1 MKKARL
7 TMAAV
12 AVGAGALVL
21 TAAAYAQSKLTVVPS
36 LQCPM
41 GCGVVVYNVQL
52 SNMMARN
59 GASVSLAPQETPGFM
74 YNIRYMDENYSGRA
88 KHTTFGTEDMVL
100 QLGVHGGEG
109 LVKDSL
115 PNPVKHDFKFLW
127 EVAATANGRFYVT
140 FDPKIKTVADMKG
153 KKVDLGLLTQS
164 DWGLSGRL
172 VLDTYGVTKK
182 NTSINFV
189 TPAVMTDQLINGTAD
204 VVTSVVLG
212 DPGSDKWNSGG
223 LLLKIGA
230 AAKASGRKLHYISV
244 DQSAIDKINK
254 KYGTTLFTKTLKPGT
269 LPGQE
274 EPVTIGL
281 NRVYMAVTKD
291 FSQDTAYELVKEMI
305 RNGPALKKEGGLWGF
320 WSKEGMVAGLNAC
333 NTNPGAIKAYK
344 EAGVWDLRT
353 KGGPVAKIPGC

>member
-1 MKKARL
+1 MKLPRL
-7 TMAAV
+7 TIAA
-12 AVGAGALVL
+12 AVGAGAIAL
-21 TAAAYAQSKLTVVPS
+21 TAAAFAQSKLTVVPS

-59 GASVSLAPQETPGFM
+59 GAKVSLAPQETPGFM
-74 YNIRYMDENYSGRA
+74 YNIRYMDEKYNGRA
-88 KHTTFGTEDMVL
+88 KHTAFGTEDMVL
-100 QLGVHGGEG
+100 QLGVHGGQG
-109 LVKDSL
+109 LIKDSL
-115 PNPVKHDFKFLW
+115 PNPVKNKFQFLW

-140 FDPKIKTVADMKG
+140 FDPKIKTIADMKG

-164 DWGLSGRL
+164 DWGLSSRL
-172 VLDTYGVTKK
+172 VLEQYGINKK
-182 NTSINFV
+182 NTHINFV

-212 DPGSDKWNSGG
+212 DPGSDSWHSGG

-244 DQSAIDKINK
+244 SQKAIDGINK

-281 NRVYMAVTKD
+281 NRVYMAVTKH
-291 FSQDTAYELVKEMI
+291 FSPETGYQLVREMI
-305 RNGPALKKEGGLWGF
+305 RNGPALRKEGGLWGF

-353 KGGPVAKIPGC
+353 KGGPVAKIPGCS

>member
-1 MKKARL
+1 MKRTRL
-7 TMAAV
+7 TIAA
-12 AVGAGALVL
+12 AVGAGAIAL

-59 GASVSLAPQETPGFM
+59 GAKVSIAPQETPGFM
-74 YNIRYMDENYSGRA
+74 YNIRYMDEQYNGRA
-88 KHTTFGTEDMVL
+88 KHTAFGTEDMVL
-100 QLGVHGGEG
+100 QLGVHGGKG
-109 LVKDSL
+109 LIKDSL
-115 PNPVKHDFKFLW
+115 PNPVKNHFQFLW
-127 EVAATANGRFYVT
+127 EVMAAANGRFYVT
-140 FDPKIKTVADMKG
+140 FDPKIKTIDDMKG
-153 KKVDLGLLTQS
+153 KKIDLGLLTQS
-164 DWGLSGRL
+164 DWGLSSRL
-172 VLDTYGVTKK
+172 VLEQYGISKK
-182 NTSINFV
+182 NAHINFV
-189 TPAVMTDQLINGTAD
+189 TPAVMTDQLINGTVD
-204 VVTSVVLG
+204 VATSVVLG
-212 DPGSDKWNSGG
+212 DPGSDSWHAGG
-223 LLLKIGA
+223 FLLKIGA

-244 DQSAIDKINK
+244 SQKAIDAINK

-269 LPGQE
+269 LPEQT

-281 NRVYMAVTKD
+281 NRVYMGVTKQ
-291 FSQDTAYELVKEMI
+291 FSPETGYQLVKEMI
-305 RNGPALKKEGGLWGF
+305 KNGPALKKEGGLWGF

>member
-1 MKKARL
+1 MKL
-7 TMAAV
+7 TRSTKAAV
-12 AVGAGALVL
+12 AFGAGALAL

-59 GASVSLAPQETPGFM
+59 GAPVSLAPQETPGFM

-88 KHTTFGTEDMVL
+88 KHTAFGTEDMVL
-100 QLGVHGGEG
+100 QLGVHGGKG
-109 LVKDSL
+109 LIKDSL
-115 PNPVKHDFKFLW
+115 PNPVKNNFQFLW

-140 FDPKIKTVADMKG
+140 FDPKIKTIEDMKG
-153 KKVDLGLLTQS
+153 KKIDLGLLTQS
-164 DWGLSGRL
+164 DWGLSSRL
-172 VLDTYGVTKK
+172 VLEQYGISKD
-182 NTSINFV
+182 NAHINFV

-212 DPGSDKWNSGG
+212 DPGSGKWNPGG

-230 AAKASGRKLHYISV
+230 AANASGRKLHYISV
-244 DQSAIDKINK
+244 SDEAIENINK
-254 KYGTTLFTKTLKPGT
+254 KYGTTLFTKTLPAGT
-269 LPGQE
+269 LPAQE

-291 FSQDTAYELVKEMI
+291 FSQDTAYQLVKEMI

-320 WSKEGMVAGLNAC
+320 WSKEGMVAGLNEC
-333 NTNPGAIKAYK
+333 NTNPGAIKVYK
-344 EAGVWDLRT
+344 EAGVWELRS

>member
-7 TMAAV
+7 TMTAIAF
-12 AVGAGALVL
+12 GAGALAL
-21 TAAAYAQSKLTVVPS
+21 TATAYAQSKLTVVPS

-59 GASVSLAPQETPGFM
+59 GAAVSLAPQETPGFM

-88 KHTTFGTEDMVL
+88 KHTAFGTEDMVL
-100 QLGVHGGEG
+100 QLGVHGGQG
-109 LVKDSL
+109 LIKDSL
-115 PNPVKHDFKFLW
+115 PHPVKNNFQFLW
-127 EVAATANGRFYVT
+127 EVMAAANGRFFVT
-140 FDPKIKTVADMKG
+140 FDPKIKTIEDMKG

-164 DWGLSGRL
+164 DWGLSARL
-172 VLDTYGVTKK
+172 VLEQYGISTE
-182 NTSINFV
+182 NTHINFV
-189 TPAVMTDQLINGTAD
+189 TPAVMTDQLINGTVD
-204 VVTSVVLG
+204 VATSVVLG
-212 DPGSDKWNSGG
+212 DPGSDSWNSGG
-223 LLLKIGA
+223 FLLKIGA

-244 DQSAIDKINK
+244 GEKAIEAINK

-269 LPGQE
+269 LPEQE

-281 NRVYMAVTKD
+281 NRVYMAVTKG
-291 FSQDTAYELVKEMI
+291 FSPDTGYQLVKEMI

-320 WSKEGMVAGLNAC
+320 WSKEGMVAGLNEC
-333 NTNPGAIKAYK
+333 NTNSGAIKAYK
-344 EAGVWDLRT
+344 EAGVWELRT

>member
-1 MKKARL
+1 MRL
-7 TMAAV
+7 TRLTKAAV
-12 AVGAGALVL
+12 AFGASALAL
-21 TAAAYAQSKLTVVPS
+21 TAVAYAQGKLTVVPS

-59 GASVSLAPQETPGFM
+59 GAKVSIAPQETPGFM
-74 YNIRYMDENYSGRA
+74 YNIRYMDENYGGRA

-100 QLGVHGGEG
+100 QLGVHGGKG
-109 LVKDSL
+109 LIKDSL
-115 PNPVKHDFKFLW
+115 PNPVKNHFQFLW

-140 FDPKIKTVADMKG
+140 FDPKIKTINDMKG
-153 KKVDLGLLTQS
+153 KKIDLGLLTQS
-164 DWGLSGRL
+164 DWGLSSRL
-172 VLDTYGVTKK
+172 VLEQYGISKK
-182 NTSINFV
+182 NASINFV

-212 DPGSDKWNSGG
+212 DPGTDGWHSGG

-269 LPGQE
+269 LPAQE

-291 FSQDTAYELVKEMI
+291 FSPDTAYQMVKEMI
-305 RNGPALKKEGGLWGF
+305 RNGPALKKEGGLWAF
-320 WSKEGMVAGLNAC
+320 WSKGGVVSGLNEC
-333 NTNPGAIKAYK
+333 NTNPGAIKAFK
-344 EAGVWDLRT
+344 EAGIWDLRK
-353 KGGPVAKIPGC
+353 KGGPEAKIPGC